1 MAVSSDF
8 ESFLDEL
15 VDRNDIVDF
24 ISEYTKVK
32 QVGNR
37 FQALCPLHNDKKSPS
52 LSISRDKQVFH
63 CFGCGAGGTVIQF
76 LMGMENLEFM
86 DAVKVLADRANLTV
100 PSSRNPRD
108 KKKLAEIN
116 DKRKKIYEINSEA
129 AKFFYKNLSSDIG
142 KSTLDYL
149 HNRKISNSTIKKFG
163 LGYAPNGW
171 TTLIEHL
178 KTLGYTEREMFEAG
192 LVKERENG
200 TYFDAFT
207 DRVMFPIIEVGG
219 NIIGFGGRI
228 MQKNDKVGKYLNT
241 AETLVFKKKDNLF
254 GINFA
259 KNDKS
264 GKILLMEGYMDVIS
278 LHQEG
283 IGNAVASLGTAF
295 TDAQAKLLKRYATKA
310 VLCYDTDDA
319 GKAATLRAGEILT
332 ANDIKTKVLTITD
345 GKDPDEFVKAK
356 GGDMF
361 NVLVEGAKPLIEY
374 KINDIKQQYN
384 LEDTSD
390 KIEFLENIS
399 AFFAGIKNPV
409 EREAYIAK
417 VSKEVGISEGA
428 ITAQVKALEVAQDV
442 VRETREERTAKRLYA
457 SRVGERVELDKMALY
472 NAEKLLMNLMC
483 DKKVLLMV
491 KKAEITFEDFS
502 TDLHKKIAKAIF
514 EIGRNG
520 GNVGTN
526 ELLNAFEPDMAG
538 NISAILVNDRFVEDK
553 VRAANMPLKTMI
565 EAKRKRLE
573 ENALENDDLEK

>member
-178 KTLGYTEREMFEAG
+178 KTLGYT
-192 LVKERENG
+192 
-200 TYFDAFT
+200 
-207 DRVMFPIIEVGG
+207 
-219 NIIGFGGRI
+219 
-228 MQKNDKVGKYLNT
+228 
-241 AETLVFKKKDNLF
+241 
-254 GINFA
+254 
-259 KNDKS
+259 
-264 GKILLMEGYMDVIS
+264 
-278 LHQEG
+278 
-283 IGNAVASLGTAF
+283 
-295 TDAQAKLLKRYATKA
+295 
-310 VLCYDTDDA
+310 
-319 GKAATLRAGEILT
+319 
-332 ANDIKTKVLTITD
+332 
-345 GKDPDEFVKAK
+345 
-356 GGDMF
+356 
-361 NVLVEGAKPLIEY
+361 
-374 KINDIKQQYN
+374 
-384 LEDTSD
+384 
-390 KIEFLENIS
+390 
-399 AFFAGIKNPV
+399 
-409 EREAYIAK
+409 
-417 VSKEVGISEGA
+417 
-428 ITAQVKALEVAQDV
+428 
-442 VRETREERTAKRLYA
+442 
-457 SRVGERVELDKMALY
+457 
-472 NAEKLLMNLMC
+472 
-483 DKKVLLMV
+483 
-491 KKAEITFEDFS
+491 
-502 TDLHKKIAKAIF
+502 
-514 EIGRNG
+514 
-520 GNVGTN
+520 
-526 ELLNAFEPDMAG
+526 
-538 NISAILVNDRFVEDK
+538 
-553 VRAANMPLKTMI
+553 
-565 EAKRKRLE
+565 
-573 ENALENDDLEK
+573 